1 MIEEKRELWT
11 YRTIPIPLGEGMTA
25 DRAQN
30 IKGTLKRFFKDL
42 MKQKGKII
50 FTFICLAVSA
60 VCTILTPTLIGRAI
74 NRIFWTECRMQGP
87 LAGYLQ

>member
-1 MIEEKRELWT
+1 MIEEKGAMDVQNNT
-11 YRTIPIPLGEGMTA
+11 DSLGEGMTA

-50 FTFICLAVSA
+50 FTFICLAV
-60 VCTILTPTLIGRAI
+60 R
-74 NRIFWTECRMQGP
+74 F
-87 LAGYLQ
+87 